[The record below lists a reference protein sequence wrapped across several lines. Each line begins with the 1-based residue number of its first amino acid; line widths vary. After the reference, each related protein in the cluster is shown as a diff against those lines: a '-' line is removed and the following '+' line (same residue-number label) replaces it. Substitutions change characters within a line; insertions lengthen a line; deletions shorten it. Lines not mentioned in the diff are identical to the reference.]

1 MDLERGILS
10 LPHTKAGHVQSVHL
24 NEEAKGIL
32 RGFDSWQRS
41 TWVFPSENPATRL
54 DQRNF
59 YTRIFIPAV

>member
-32 RGFDSWQRS
+32 RGFDS
-41 TWVFPSENPATRL
+41 
-54 DQRNF
+54 
-59 YTRIFIPAV
+59 